1 MPMGEN
7 MQVFKRVELLPYS
20 ITRLKT
26 KSLIESDK
34 DINGMVDNLPRWS
47 PVISASDINAL
58 PTLDRADLYNQ

>member
-1 MPMGEN
+1 

-34 DINGMVDNLPRWS
+34 DINGMVDNLPR
-47 PVISASDINAL
+47 
-58 PTLDRADLYNQ
+58 